1 MLGLVGIHLNAHE
14 EEKNYCTVNPETGER
29 INLQPWCV
37 VAETPATKTSPAKKI
52 VYRPASEEDFKAIL
66 KTQGENHKAPVVG
79 VLPDHIAKVKKAM
92 YDKAMVEYNRLVGNA
107 ATAAPAES
115 K

>member
-14 EEKNYCTVNPETGER
+14 EERNYCTVNPETGER
-29 INLQPWCV
+29 INLQPWPV
-37 VAETPATKTSPAKKI
+37 VGEVPATKTSPAKRI

-66 KTQGENHKAPVVG
+66 KAQGENHKAPLVG
-79 VLPDHIAKVKKAM
+79 VLPPHIEKVKKAM
-92 YDKAMVEYNRLVGNA
+92 YDKAVVDYNKLVGNA
-107 ATAAPAES
+107 SAPVAEQ